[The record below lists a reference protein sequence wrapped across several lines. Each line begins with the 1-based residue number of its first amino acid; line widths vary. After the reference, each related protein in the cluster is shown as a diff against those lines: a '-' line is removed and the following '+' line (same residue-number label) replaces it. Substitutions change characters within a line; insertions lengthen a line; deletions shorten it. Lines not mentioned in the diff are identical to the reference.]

1 MLNHCS
7 GADLTQVKY
16 GFIPISLSV
25 LFYFHV
31 CSCWTAATWMAQLSP
46 WKVSSVKKKSWA
58 AWRSH
63 CKNPSR
69 YLIENLFL
77 YHTGIDDTLHDF
89 RPPNPPYPGVRS
101 QGPLPSS
108 RGLHITSTTSYFTLN
123 WTNYF
128 KTTTSSSVGQAG
140 MMMIPPWCPGRSM
153 CVVPHVTGRAGHE
166 TLLPNGP

>member
-89 RPPNPPYPGVRS
+89 RPPNPPSSLSGGQVTGATPQLQRS
-101 QGPLPSS
+101 THHL
-108 RGLHITSTTSYFTLN
+108 TSTTSYFTLN
-123 WTNYF
+123 WTNSASEL
-128 KTTTSSSVGQAG
+128 TTLKPQ
-140 MMMIPPWCPGRSM
+140 PPQVLVRRGWWWYPPDVLAVA
-153 CVVPHVTGRAGHE
+153 CV
-166 TLLPNGP
+166 LYLM

>member
-31 CSCWTAATWMAQLSP
+31 CLCWTAATWMAQLSP

-89 RPPNPPYPGVRS
+89 RPPNPPSSLSGGQVTGATPQLYTS
-101 QGPLPSS
+101 PL
-108 RGLHITSTTSYFTLN
+108 LLATLL

>member
-89 RPPNPPYPGVRS
+89 RPPNPPS
-101 QGPLPSS
+101 SLS
-108 RGLHITSTTSYFTLN
+108 RG
-123 WTNYF
+123 
-128 KTTTSSSVGQAG
+128 Q
-140 MMMIPPWCPGRSM
+140 
-153 CVVPHVTGRAGHE
+153 VTGATPQLYTSPLLLA
-166 TLLPNGP
+166 TLLWTELTTLKPQPPQVLVRRGWWWYPPDVLAVACVLYLM

>member
-89 RPPNPPYPGVRS
+89 RLPNPP
-101 QGPLPSS
+101 SS
-108 RGLHITSTTSYFTLN
+108 LSG
-123 WTNYF
+123 
-128 KTTTSSSVGQAG
+128 GQ
-140 MMMIPPWCPGRSM
+140 
-153 CVVPHVTGRAGHE
+153 VTGATPQLYTSPLLLA
-166 TLLPNGP
+166 TLLWTELTTLKPQPPQVLVRRGWWWYPPDVLAVACVLYLM